1 LGRPSTLTPDTY
13 AALLH
18 AYRNG
23 GKSAS
28 HETVSKAV
36 GCSRD
41 MANRVYQGHYASVFA
56 WAPAIRDVVAGLIP
70 APTMPR
76 VWPPPTLR
84 LAPQSEA
91 PIATVRP
98 IESAPAA
105 SSRSHRAQV
114 NLPESATGPLAE
126 GGLDALAEYRRTL
139 AGRVRA
145 LARAGPDIDQALCIV
160 ASAVRQYAESIAAVG
175 VTARDLTE
183 IAAAIKVLNAAAAE
197 TGTQLERMLD
207 AEKRLAPSG
216 DDAGK
221 DDGFA
226 EAARLAAERKRA

>member
-1 LGRPSTLTPDTY
+1 MSAPAITPAIY
-13 AALLH
+13 VALLR
-18 AYRNG
+18 AFQS
-23 GKSAS
+23 GKKDRAAAA
-28 HETVSKAV
+28 EA
-36 GCSRD
+36 GCSRPVA
-41 MANRVYQGHYASVFA
+41 ANAYNGVYASRFP

-70 APTMPR
+70 PPTMPR

-84 LAPQSEA
+84 LAPQSES

-98 IESAPAA
+98 IESAPVAA
-105 SSRSHRAQV
+105 SRGHRAQV

-183 IAAAIKVLNAAAAE
+183 IAAAIKVLNTAAAE

-207 AEKRLAPSG
+207 AEKRLAPSA
-216 DDAGK
+216 DDSGK

-226 EAARLAAERKRA
+226 EAARRAKAARTA